1 MSTTELKK
9 KNHLSV
15 SNAVLSDVLWGSDFQ
30 ILDKHPSL
38 SVSGDKYGSFVTD
51 LFSDDNNSLFLF
63 PEQTIR
69 RRSDRFMW
77 KVKEIKS
84 ASLFAVSRHN
94 VLGLFFL
101 LFGCS
106 PPLPLPAYFLSFSGA
121 YLVEVRQCVL
131 HCGSI
136 LVGKSVR
143 VRVHDGTL
151 WWRVTAVG
159 RHQAYPAPLHGK
171 PRGEEKCTTIGC
183 LRLLPRGLFS
193 LISSRAL
200 PARLTTANV

>member
-1 MSTTELKK
+1 MRREQ

-15 SNAVLSDVLWGSDFQ
+15 SNAVCQMFSGSDFQ

-38 SVSGDKYGSFVTD
+38 SVLGDKYGSFVTD
-51 LFSDDNNSLFLF
+51 LFSYDNNSLFLF

-69 RRSDRFMW
+69 RCSDRFMW

-84 ASLFAVSRHN
+84 ATLFAVSRHN
-94 VLGLFFL
+94 VFGLFFFL

-106 PPLPLPAYFLSFSGA
+106 PPPPPLPLPAYFLSFSGA
-121 YLVEVRQCVL
+121 YLAEVRQCVH

-143 VRVHDGTL
+143 VSVHDGTL
-151 WWRVTAVG
+151 
-159 RHQAYPAPLHGK
+159 
-171 PRGEEKCTTIGC
+171 
-183 LRLLPRGLFS
+183 
-193 LISSRAL
+193 
-200 PARLTTANV
+200 

>member
-1 MSTTELKK
+1 MYRRVHIKK
-9 KNHLSV
+9 HIMRREQKNHLSV
-15 SNAVLSDVLWGSDFQ
+15 SNAVCQMFSGSDFQ

-38 SVSGDKYGSFVTD
+38 SVLGDKYGSFVTD

-69 RRSDRFMW
+69 RCSDRFMW

-84 ASLFAVSRHN
+84 ATLFAHGKQCSKMF
-94 VLGLFFL
+94 LGFF
-101 LFGCS
+101 FS
-106 PPLPLPAYFLSFSGA
+106 SFSVAPPLPLPAYFLSFSGA
-121 YLVEVRQCVL
+121 YLAEVRQCVH

-143 VRVHDGTL
+143 VSVHDGTL

-159 RHQAYPAPLHGK
+159 RHQAYSAPLHGK
-171 PRGEEKCTTIGC
+171 RRSAPR
-183 LRLLPRGLFS
+183 
-193 LISSRAL
+193 
-200 PARLTTANV
+200 

>member
-1 MSTTELKK
+1 MRREQ

-15 SNAVLSDVLWGSDFQ
+15 SNAVCQMFSGSDFQ

-38 SVSGDKYGSFVTD
+38 SVLGDKYGSFVTD

-69 RRSDRFMW
+69 RCSDRFMW

-84 ASLFAVSRHN
+84 ATLFAVSRHN
-94 VLGLFFL
+94 VFGLFFPPFRL
-101 LFGCS
+101 L
-106 PPLPLPAYFLSFSGA
+106 PPLPAYFLSFSGA
-121 YLVEVRQCVL
+121 YLVEVRQCVH

-143 VRVHDGTL
+143 VSVHDGTL
-151 WWRVTAVG
+151 
-159 RHQAYPAPLHGK
+159 
-171 PRGEEKCTTIGC
+171 
-183 LRLLPRGLFS
+183 
-193 LISSRAL
+193 
-200 PARLTTANV
+200 

>member
-1 MSTTELKK
+1 MRREQ

-15 SNAVLSDVLWGSDFQ
+15 SNAVCQMFSGSDFQ

-38 SVSGDKYGSFVTD
+38 SVLGDKYGSFVTD

-69 RRSDRFMW
+69 RCSNRFMW

-84 ASLFAVSRHN
+84 ATLFAVSRHN
-94 VLGLFFL
+94 VFGLFFFL

-106 PPLPLPAYFLSFSGA
+106 PPPSPPSCLLSLFQWGIS
-121 YLVEVRQCVL
+121 
-131 HCGSI
+131 CG
-136 LVGKSVR
+136 GK
-143 VRVHDGTL
+143 TMC
-151 WWRVTAVG
+151 
-159 RHQAYPAPLHGK
+159 APLRQHSGGEVCACQC
-171 PRGEEKCTTIGC
+171 PWWYTVMESDSCREASGVLCPATREEEKCTTIGC
-183 LRLLPRGLFS
+183 LRLLPRGPFS